1 MCVSDQIMYHIME
14 ETSPKKIWDKLD
26 GQFMSKTVTRKLY
39 LKQKLFSLKMQEGS
53 DLAEH
58 INVFNQL
65 VTDLV
70 KVEMTVEDE
79 DRAII
84 LLCSLPGSYEHL
96 VTTLTYG
103 KENIKLED
111 IVVALLAHDQ
121 RRKNNAT
128 GEFSGDALH
137 IRGDHGL
144 DEKRGKKKKKGPLCY
159 KCFNHGHIK
168 KDYPKLKKGG
178 GTASVVIANRKDDTD
193 NDGDIL
199 TVSTEDSCEAWL
211 LDSASS
217 FHATPKKEYF
227 SSYTEVDNGG
237 CAYLGDGSG
246 YQVIRVDDIKFK
258 MCGGQEVI

>member
-1 MCVSDQIMYHIME
+1 
-14 ETSPKKIWDKLD
+14 
-26 GQFMSKTVTRKLY
+26 MSKTVTRKLY
-39 LKQKLFSLKMQEGS
+39 LKQKLFGLKMQEGS

-65 VTDLV
+65 VTDLA
-70 KVEMTVEDE
+70 KVEVTVEDE

-103 KENIKLED
+103 KENIKMED
-111 IVVALLAHDQ
+111 IVAALLAHDQ
-121 RRKNNAT
+121 RKKNNAT

-137 IRGDHGL
+137 VRGDHGS
-144 DEKRGKKKKKGPLCY
+144 DEKRGKKKKKKKGPLCD

-168 KDYPKLKKGG
+168 KDYPELKKGG

-193 NDGDIL
+193 SDGDIL
-199 TVSTEDSCEAWL
+199 TVSTEESCEAWL

-217 FHATPKKEYF
+217 FHETPKKECF
-227 SSYTEVDNGG
+227 LSYTEVDNDGR
-237 CAYLGDGSG
+237 AYLGDGST
-246 YQVIRVDDIKFK
+246 YQVIGVGDIKFK
-258 MCGGQEVI
+258 MCGGQEVILKWVRHVPGLTRNQISLGRLHEEGW